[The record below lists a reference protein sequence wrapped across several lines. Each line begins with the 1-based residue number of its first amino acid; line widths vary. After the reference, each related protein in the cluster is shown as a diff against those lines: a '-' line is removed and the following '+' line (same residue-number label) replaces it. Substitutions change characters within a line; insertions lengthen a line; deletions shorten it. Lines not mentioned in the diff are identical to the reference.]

1 MSLSIALEPL
11 HQRESKDT
19 DLLSYMKDNLFVM
32 LIIGKLTISINK
44 NIQKAIKWFEN
55 IKKINPDFKDT
66 SIYLYI
72 LYIKTECFTNNTK
85 NTDNLYNLKK
95 IKINL

>member
-55 IKKINPDFKDT
+55 IKK
-66 SIYLYI
+66 SILILKILRYI
-72 LYIKTECFTNNTK
+72 CIYYISKQNA
-85 NTDNLYNLKK
+85 LLIIQK
-95 IKINL
+95 IQTIYTI